1 MSIYIS
7 ATANTTEHL
16 ARCKNCG
23 KEDILMKKLFV
34 KAQNALARK
43 NGESYVDTIVKI
55 IICVVVG
62 ALVLGGIY
70 ALAKS
75 GMDRATEETSKLFE
89 YSGD

>member
-1 MSIYIS
+1 
-7 ATANTTEHL
+7 
-16 ARCKNCG
+16 
-23 KEDILMKKLFV
+23 MKKLFV

-70 ALAKS
+70 ALAQA
-75 GMDRATEETSKLFE
+75 GMHRATEETSRLFE
-89 YSGD
+89 YSE